1 MIFAVALLAA
11 TATATYH
18 SGSGSKHT
26 VIELAPT
33 HHAFGHGVVHPVA
46 VSKLLRKVAVSHD
59 HSSDSSSSSDSDH
72 KGYHKSSSS
81 DSSHSSHHY
90 GYYKSDDSSSSKSDS
105 SSTDSSDDLY
115 LSSDD
120 GRSSSLSLSDY
131 TNVKLRD
138 FAPYRRG
145 TSNFAKRGY
154 ATPRLGYG
162 TRAYKVGYAW

>member
-18 SGSGSKHT
+18 SGSSSKHT
-26 VIELAPT
+26 VIQLAPT
-33 HHAFGHGVVHPVA
+33 THAFGHGVVHPVA
-46 VSKLLRKVAVSHD
+46 VSKLLSKVAVSHD
-59 HSSDSSSSSDSDH
+59 HSSDSSSDSDSDH
-72 KGYHKSSSS
+72 KGYHKSSSYSS
-81 DSSHSSHHY
+81 DSSHHY
-90 GYYKSDDSSSSKSDS
+90 GYYKNYDSSSSKSDS
-105 SSTDSSDDLY
+105 SSTDSGDDLY

-131 TNVKLRD
+131 SAVKLRD

-154 ATPRLGYG
+154 AIPRLGYG